1 MIPNILKE
9 TVRGIQPVAMDDEM
23 LLSRNIFLIEP
34 VTAQSSADLIKQLM
48 YLENSQDNEPIT
60 LYINSPGGDV
70 SSGLAVYDYI
80 KTMQSP
86 VNTVCIGMAA
96 SMGAILFLSGQTR
109 SMLENSQVMIHDP
122 SFAKNIL
129 SGSKPL
135 EIQKQLDKLIDVRKT
150 LVDII
155 VENSNMNEE
164 EVYNKTKE
172 DTYLTASEAMKLGIA
187 TEIIK
192 RK

>member
-96 SMGAILFLSGQTR
+96 SMGAILFLSGQNR

-122 SFAKNIL
+122 SFAKNSL